1 MPSWREVFLYFLFLG
16 FVNIG
21 GPVAQ
26 ITMMF
31 NHMVEKRRWLSKDR
45 FIKIMAFCH
54 VLPGP
59 EALQLAIYVGYLKRK
74 VWGGV
79 LAGVTFI
86 VPGAIV
92 MIVLSWLYVRYGK
105 LPQVTDALYVLKP
118 AVLGII
124 AAGIIKLGRAS
135 IRSVFLAILL
145 VAAFVGMRFAGI
157 NFLLILL
164 IAGLLN
170 LIFERGSTLL
180 KKAAPTLPVMVV
192 GISALIPFS
201 DSRLF
206 QIAWLF
212 FKTGLLSFG
221 GAYASLVFVQRGAVA
236 QYHWLSDGQLLDG
249 VALSVATPGP
259 FMLFTTFVGY
269 VAGGIP
275 GAAVATLFVFLP
287 SFVFVL
293 AGAHYVEK
301 VRENRALQAFLAG
314 VSAAV
319 VGIIAVVSLDLIP
332 EALVDWPS
340 VAYLGGCLSSDCISE
355 AGCRFGSRR
364 SNGRRS
370 NLLDHSRV
378 GVSCSRDRQTP
389 LVGRAVLCTLWI
401 RNSRS
406 DAPYPREH
414 VEDDVK
420 IIRLRRASLNT
431 ALSRLRSPQRS
442 TACQGITRSSLAVSI
457 FLWLRC
463 ACLALC
469 RSHPSRGQFVCRS
482 CQ

>member
-1 MPSWREVFLYFLFLG
+1 MNRESKIVAAGQQNEPKADHQMPSWREVFLYFLFLG

-45 FIKIMAFCH
+45 FVKIMAFCH
-54 VLPGP
+54 MLPGP

-74 VWGGV
+74 VWGGI
-79 LAGVTFI
+79 LAGLTFI
-86 VPGAIV
+86 LPGAAV
-92 MIVLSWLYVRYGK
+92 MIILSWLYVKYGQ
-105 LPQVTDALYVLKP
+105 LPQVTNALYVLKP

-124 AAGIIKLGRAS
+124 AAGIIKLGGAA
-135 IRSVFLAILL
+135 IRNFFLALL
-145 VAAFVGMRFAGI
+145 FIGAFVGMRFAGI

-164 IAGLLN
+164 VAGLLN
-170 LIFERGSTLL
+170 LIVDQGSPLL
-180 KKAAPTLPVMVV
+180 KKATPTMPAMIGGIGLLLP
-192 GISALIPFS
+192 LS

-212 FKTGLLSFG
+212 LKTGLLSFG

-269 VAGGIP
+269 LVSGVAG
-275 GAAVATLFVFLP
+275 AVLATFFVFFP

-293 AGAHYVEK
+293 AGVHYVEK

-319 VGIIAVVSLDLIP
+319 VGVIAVVSLDLIP
-332 EALVDWPS
+332 EALVNWPAVGIAIAAFVLIAFLKRD
-340 VAYLGGCLSSDCISE
+340 VALVAIGAMLGGVVY
-355 AGCRFGSRR
+355 A
-364 SNGRRS
+364 
-370 NLLDHSRV
+370 
-378 GVSCSRDRQTP
+378 T
-389 LVGRAVLCTLWI
+389 I
-401 RNSRS
+401 R
-406 DAPYPREH
+406 
-414 VEDDVK
+414 
-420 IIRLRRASLNT
+420 
-431 ALSRLRSPQRS
+431 
-442 TACQGITRSSLAVSI
+442 SLA
-457 FLWLRC
+457 
-463 ACLALC
+463 
-469 RSHPSRGQFVCRS
+469 
-482 CQ
+482 